1 MNLINGFKNCH
12 HHINFGAKNPKLIFL
27 QLCIISRLIGNR
39 KKSNPI
45 KMWSSFCRC
54 HQYTIFHVPVWRT
67 NKMQL
72 GFHYTCQCQ
81 SLRHHAL
88 YELFQ
93 WYLIARAAV
102 LRPKFRTHKS
112 LELQFC
118 ALQAWQDLKYENCW
132 KSKVYSTVCHIFSR
146 FSNTRHK
153 NNLVLMC
160 SHLYP
165 SRHLVIFSGI
175 ELFVTCGKRI
185 TDTRI
190 KVEGKS

>member
-12 HHINFGAKNPKLIFL
+12 HHINFGAKNPKLIF
-27 QLCIISRLIGNR
+27 CNCASYHGWSETA
-39 KKSNPI
+39 KKVIQSKCDQAFADATNIP
-45 KMWSSFCRC
+45 
-54 HQYTIFHVPVWRT
+54 IFHVPVWRT